1 MEEIDTKPATT
12 RERVFIVEGALEE
25 ATADV
30 IVVTAQPGLENGF
43 GWFDYV
49 KEHAGPE
56 FEEALKKYKHCG
68 VGSSRLL
75 PSFEYKNFKAIAF
88 LVMPPNFRMDATS
101 VEAQRIRA
109 FCKNTVDIAAEE
121 EYSSIIFPSSLNNDG
136 IDWVAPVLMRSFKE
150 WARESPYIENFT
162 EIRILCTSHE
172 DYEHY
177 VNAANR
183 MTSTKRRYK
192 ANDEYDDDMA
202 VEEPVAP
209 TSKSRRRGEP
219 LVPIPHEDIEHMKSN
234 GMFLVL
240 SAKLEPTILNLKD
253 QDGKK
258 RQYRMTNRSRD
269 GRKLY
274 FRCSRCDTLAKKCE
288 NAVRARLIICNG
300 EVMGDEFPTHHAD
313 CEPWTD
319 EQLLVQQID
328 RSSRKTVKE
337 GLLQP
342 FEAYQDA
349 LTRISSVVANDSNAI
364 ELPKF
369 PEWNQVRHQYF
380 RIKKRADREG
390 EEEEEIPER
399 MIDETAEIGYEDE

>member
-1 MEEIDTKPATT
+1 
-12 RERVFIVEGALEE
+12 
-25 ATADV
+25 
-30 IVVTAQPGLENGF
+30 
-43 GWFDYV
+43 
-49 KEHAGPE
+49 
-56 FEEALKKYKHCG
+56 
-68 VGSSRLL
+68 
-75 PSFEYKNFKAIAF
+75 
-88 LVMPPNFRMDATS
+88 MPPNFRMDATN

-109 FCKNTVDIAAEE
+109 FCKNTIDIAAEE
-121 EYSSIIFPSSLNNDG
+121 DYTSIIFPSSLNNDG
-136 IDWVAPVLMRSFKE
+136 IDWVAPVLMRSCKE
-150 WARESPYIENFT
+150 WANESPYFENFA
-162 EIRILCTSHE
+162 EIRILCTSHD

-183 MTSTKRRYK
+183 MNTSKRRSK
-192 ANDEYDDDMA
+192 ANDEYDDEMA
-202 VEEPVAP
+202 EQAP
-209 TSKSRRRGEP
+209 PPTASKGRRRGEP

-253 QDGKK
+253 QEGRK

-300 EVMGDEFPTHHAD
+300 EIMGDEFPTHHEQ

-349 LTRISSVVANDSNAI
+349 LTRISSVVANDSKTI

-369 PEWNQVRHQYF
+369 PEWNQIRHQYV
-380 RIKKRADREG
+380 RIKKLTDGEGGEG
-390 EEEEEIPER
+390 EDEIPEGAL
-399 MIDETAEIGYEDE
+399 DESAEIGYEDEEE